1 VSNEIETKQDIIL
14 NKQEIETFFLIRTL
28 PIPQKHN
35 CSATLYMAWLELLT
49 YNMPPFLLI
58 RGNQTSVLTF
68 YC

>member
-28 PIPQKHN
+28 PIHQKHN